1 MKRKN
6 RDTPGRRIAQAII
19 AQYKPKSVAE
29 MQAALKEVF
38 GPMFEAMLNG
48 ETESYLGYEPNF
60 PARKKRRRTGV
71 TATSTRLSKRRW
83 ARQQLRCPVIV
94 KPPSTR

>member
-19 AQYKPKSVAE
+19 VEYKPKSVAQ

-48 ETESYLGYEPNF
+48 EMESYLGYRAVLPSLG
-60 PARKKRRRTGV
+60 KISRRDC
-71 TATSTRLSKRRW
+71 RLETLFC
-83 ARQQLRCPVIV
+83 LR
-94 KPPSTR
+94 

>member
-19 AQYKPKSVAE
+19 AAYKPKSVAQ

-48 ETESYLGYEPNF
+48 EMESYLGYRAVLPSLGKIS
-60 PARKKRRRTGV
+60 RDDCRRRFVKLCTQPM
-71 TATSTRLSKRRW
+71 RLRRLIPVL
-83 ARQQLRCPVIV
+83 AR
-94 KPPSTR
+94 